1 MTAGR
6 LRGRGAAA
14 VLAAALLVSALLVS
28 GCGDD
33 IDRPTPT
40 STGSDPSMFTNPVIR
55 TDAPDPQAIRVGD
68 TWYLF
73 HTNADGRNVPV
84 HTSANLTDWTP
95 VGDALPELPAWADAG
110 KTWAP
115 EAIQLGPESFVL
127 YYTVAGREAGRQC
140 VGRAVATS
148 PQGPYRDDSAGP
160 LICQPELGGS
170 IDASPFRDTDG
181 SLWLLWKNDGNAI
194 GVDTWIFSQRLSD
207 DGRSLV
213 GEPTKL
219 LKQTEPW
226 EGTLIEGPFLHRQ
239 EGRLY
244 LFFAANAY
252 DRAEYAEGY
261 AICESPSGPCVKAPE
276 NPILRSNE
284 VASGPGHASMVVKD
298 GRTWLLYHAW
308 PPGQEGSVDPG
319 RQTWLDEVV
328 WEDGRP
334 VVKGPTKTPQ
344 PRP

>member
-1 MTAGR
+1 MTRATTR
-6 LRGRGAAA
+6 RRGAAA
-14 VLAAALLVSALLVS
+14 ITLAAALLVT
-28 GCGDD
+28 GCSDGDES
-33 IDRPTPT
+33 IDN
-40 STGSDPSMFTNPVIR
+40 SNGGGSRMFTNPVIS
-55 TDAPDPQAIRVGD
+55 TDAPDPQAIQVGD

-73 HTNADGRNVPV
+73 HTNSGGRNVPV
-84 HTSANLTDWTP
+84 LTSTDLVDWTEA
-95 VGDALPELPAWADAG
+95 GDALPALPDWADAG

-115 EAIQLGPESFVL
+115 EAIQLAPEKFLL
-127 YYTVAGREAGRQC
+127 YYTVAGRESGRQC
-140 VGRAVATS
+140 VGRAVAS
-148 PQGPYRDDSAGP
+148 APQGPYRDDSAGP
-160 LICQPELGGS
+160 LICQAELGGA

-194 GVDTWIFSQRLSD
+194 GVDTWLWSQRLAE
-207 DGRSLV
+207 DGLTLV

-226 EGTLIEGPFLHRQ
+226 EGTLIEGPFFQRQ
-239 EGRLY
+239 DGRLL

-261 AICESPSGPCVKAPE
+261 AICESPTGPCVKAAE
-276 NPILRSNE
+276 NPILKTSE
-284 VASGPGHASMVVKD
+284 AASGPGHASMVVKD

-319 RQTWLDEVV
+319 RQTWLDEVTWV
-328 WEDGRP
+328 DGKP
-334 VVKGPTKTPQ
+334 VLKGPTGEPQ

>member
-1 MTAGR
+1 M
-6 LRGRGAAA
+6 AA
-14 VLAAALLVSALLVS
+14 VLAAALLVS
-28 GCGDD
+28 GCGDTD
-33 IDRPTPT
+33 EPTPT

-55 TDAPDPQAIRVGD
+55 TDSPDPQAIRVGD

-73 HTNADGRNVPV
+73 HTNAGGRNVPV

-95 VGDALPELPAWADAG
+95 AGDALPVLPEWADPG

-127 YYTVAGREAGRQC
+127 YYTVAGRESGRQC
-140 VGRAVATS
+140 VGRAVATT
-148 PQGPYRDDSAGP
+148 PEGPYRDDSAGP
-160 LICQPELGGS
+160 LICQAELGGA

-207 DGRSLV
+207 DGLSLV

-226 EGTLIEGPFLHRQ
+226 EGDLVEGPFFHRQ
-239 EGRLY
+239 EGKLY

-252 DRAEYAEGY
+252 DKAEYAEGY

-276 NPILRSNE
+276 NPILKSNE

-319 RQTWLDEVV
+319 RQTWLNEVV
-328 WEDGRP
+328 WQNGKP
-334 VVKGPTKTPQ
+334 VVKTPTP
-344 PRP
+344 

>member
-1 MTAGR
+1 MTVGTSR
-6 LRGRGAAA
+6 RRGAAA
-14 VLAAALLVSALLVS
+14 VLAAALFAA
-28 GCGDD
+28 GCGGGEEPSNTGDD
-33 IDRPTPT
+33 AR
-40 STGSDPSMFTNPVIR
+40 MFTNPVVR

-73 HTNADGRNVPV
+73 HTNAGGRNVPV
-84 HTSANLTDWTP
+84 LTSADLVDWTP
-95 VGDALPELPAWADAG
+95 AGDALPDLPAWADAG

-115 EAIQLGPESFVL
+115 EAIELAPDRFAL
-127 YYTVAGREAGRQC
+127 YYTVAGRESGRQC
-140 VGRAVATS
+140 VGRAVAGA
-148 PQGPYRDDSAGP
+148 PQGPYRDDSTGP
-160 LICQPELGGS
+160 LICQAELGGA
-170 IDASPFRDTDG
+170 IDASPFRDSDG

-194 GVDTWIFSQRLSD
+194 GVDTWIWSQRLSD
-207 DGRSLV
+207 DGLRLL

-226 EGTLIEGPFLHRQ
+226 EGALIEGPFLHRHD
-239 EGRLY
+239 GRLL

-261 AICESPSGPCVKAPE
+261 AVCESPAGPCVKAPE
-276 NPILRSNE
+276 NPVLKTNG

-319 RQTWLDEVV
+319 RQVWLDEVV
-328 WEDGRP
+328 WTDGKP
-334 VVKGPTKTPQ
+334 VVKGPTGEPQ
-344 PRP
+344 QRP

>member
-1 MTAGR
+1 MTPSSTW
-6 LRGRGAAA
+6 RGGAAA
-14 VLAAALLVSALLVS
+14 ITIAAALLVT
-28 GCGDD
+28 GCADD
-33 IDRPTPT
+33 TEPTLT
-40 STGSDPSMFTNPVIR
+40 SSRSNPSMFTNPVVR
-55 TDAPDPQAIRVGD
+55 TDAPDPQAIQVGD

-73 HTNADGRNVPV
+73 HTNSEGRNVPV
-84 HTSANLTDWTP
+84 LTSADLVDWTEA
-95 VGDALPELPAWADAG
+95 GDALPALPDWADAG

-115 EAIQLGPESFVL
+115 EAIQLAPDRFLL
-127 YYTVAGREAGRQC
+127 YYTVAGRESGRQC
-140 VGRAVATS
+140 VGRAVASS
-148 PQGPYRDDSAGP
+148 PQGPYRDDSTGP
-160 LICQPELGGS
+160 LICQAELGGA

-194 GVDTWIFSQRLSD
+194 GVDTWLWSQRLAD
-207 DGRSLV
+207 DGLTLV

-226 EGTLIEGPFLHRQ
+226 EGTLIEGPFFHRQ
-239 EGRLY
+239 DGRLY

-261 AICESPSGPCVKAPE
+261 AVCESPTGPCVKAAE
-276 NPILRSNE
+276 NPILRSTE
-284 VASGPGHASMVVKD
+284 AASGPGHASMVVKD

-319 RQTWLDEVV
+319 RQTWLDEVAWV
-328 WEDGRP
+328 DGKP
-334 VVKGPTKTPQ
+334 VVKGPTGGPQ

>member
-1 MTAGR
+1 MTAGTVR
-6 LRGRGAAA
+6 RRGAAA
-14 VLAAALLVSALLVS
+14 VLSAALLAAAALVA
-28 GCGDD
+28 GCGDEQKA
-33 IDRPTPT
+33 TPT

-73 HTNADGRNVPV
+73 HTNTGGRNVPV
-84 HTSANLTDWTP
+84 HTSPDLVDWTP
-95 VGDALPELPAWADAG
+95 AGDALPELSDWADAG

-115 EAIQLGPESFVL
+115 EAIQLAPDRFVL
-127 YYTVAGREAGRQC
+127 YYTVAGRESGRQC
-140 VGRAVATS
+140 VGRAVATA
-148 PQGPYRDDSAGP
+148 PQGPYRDDSDGP
-160 LICQPELGGS
+160 LICQADLGGA

-181 SLWLLWKNDGNAI
+181 TLWLLWKNDGNAI
-194 GVDTWIFSQRLSD
+194 GVDTWIWSQRLSP
-207 DGRSLV
+207 DGLSLV

-219 LKQTEPW
+219 LRQTEPW

-239 EGRLY
+239 DGKLY

-261 AICESPSGPCVKAPE
+261 AVCESPAGPCVKAPE
-276 NPILRSNE
+276 NPILRTND

-328 WEDGRP
+328 WSDGRP
-334 VVKGPTKTPQ
+334 VVKGPTATPQ

>member
-6 LRGRGAAA
+6 LRRRGAAA
-14 VLAAALLVSALLVS
+14 VLAAALLVS

-33 IDRPTPT
+33 TDQPTST

-73 HTNADGRNVPV
+73 HTNAGGRNVPV
-84 HTSANLTDWTP
+84 HTSPNLTDWTP
-95 VGDALPELPAWADAG
+95 TGDALPELPAWADAG

-127 YYTVAGREAGRQC
+127 YYTVAGRESGRQC

-148 PQGPYRDDSAGP
+148 PQGPYRDESAGP
-160 LICQPELGGS
+160 LICQAELGGA

-207 DGRSLV
+207 DGLSLV

-226 EGTLIEGPFLHRQ
+226 EGALVEGPFFHRRD
-239 EGRLY
+239 GKLY

-252 DRAEYAEGY
+252 DKAEYAEGY

-276 NPILRSNE
+276 NPILKSGE
-284 VASGPGHASMVVKD
+284 AASGPGHASMVVKD

-328 WEDGRP
+328 WEDGKP
-334 VVKGPTKTPQ
+334 VVKGPTATPQ
-344 PRP
+344 P

>member
-1 MTAGR
+1 M
-6 LRGRGAAA
+6 
-14 VLAAALLVSALLVS
+14 
-28 GCGDD
+28 
-33 IDRPTPT
+33 
-40 STGSDPSMFTNPVIR
+40 STFTNPVVR
-55 TDAPDPQAIRVGD
+55 SDNPDPQAIRVGD

-73 HTNADGRNVPV
+73 STNAGGRNVPV
-84 HTSANLTDWTP
+84 LTSPDLVEWSPA
-95 VGDALPELPAWADAG
+95 GDALPDLPAWALTG

-115 EAIQLGPESFVL
+115 EVIELAPDRFVL
-127 YYTVAGREAGRQC
+127 YYTVADKESGRQC
-140 VGRAVATS
+140 VGRAVAS
-148 PQGPYRDDSAGP
+148 APQGPYRDDSTGP
-160 LICQPELGGS
+160 LICQAGTGGS

-194 GVDTWIFSQRLSD
+194 GVDTWLWSQRLAD
-207 DGRSLV
+207 DGLTLV

-239 EGRLY
+239 DGKLY

-252 DRAEYAEGY
+252 DRAEYAQGY
-261 AICESPSGPCVKAPE
+261 AVCESPAGPCVKAPE
-276 NPILRSNE
+276 NPILKSND

-308 PPGQEGSVDPG
+308 PPGQEGTVDPG
-319 RQTWLDEVV
+319 RQVWLDEVV
-328 WEDGRP
+328 WENGKP
-334 VVKGPTKTPQ
+334 VVKGPTGTPQ